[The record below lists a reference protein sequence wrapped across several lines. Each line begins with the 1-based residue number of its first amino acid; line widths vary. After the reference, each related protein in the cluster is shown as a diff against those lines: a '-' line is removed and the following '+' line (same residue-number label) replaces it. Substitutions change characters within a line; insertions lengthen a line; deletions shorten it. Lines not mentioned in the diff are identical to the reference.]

1 MINYKIVEKEINN
14 RKTYHIFEKQTE
26 NTICFFTE
34 KKDATKYCRF
44 LNLGGGFDGFTPS
57 FLLKK
62 NEKKS
67 NNKKVLV

>member
-1 MINYKIVEKEINN
+1 MINYKIVEKEMND

-26 NTICFFTE
+26 NTICFFAK
-34 KKDATKYCRF
+34 KKDAVEYCRF

-62 NEKKS
+62 NEKNIDLKEI
-67 NNKKVLV
+67 LV